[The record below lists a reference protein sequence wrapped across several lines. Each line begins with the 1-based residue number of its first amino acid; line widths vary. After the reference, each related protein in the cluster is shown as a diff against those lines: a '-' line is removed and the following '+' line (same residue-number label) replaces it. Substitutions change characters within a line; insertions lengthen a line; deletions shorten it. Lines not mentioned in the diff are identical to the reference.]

1 VVNAKSL
8 ENLEGITWRSV
19 KEGAELLTGGHRIEG
34 KRDYFTT
41 QLFLPMLYLP
51 WK

>member
-1 VVNAKSL
+1 
-8 ENLEGITWRSV
+8 LEGIIRRSV
-19 KEGAELLTGGHRIEG
+19 KEAAELLTGGERIKG
-34 KRDYFTT
+34 KKAYFTG